1 MILCDTNILIEFYK
15 AKPTVIQTL
24 QRIGSAHIGVNIIEW
39 LRSKATL
46 SSLSLRERAGVR
58 VIECRFTS
66 TWLYIT
72 KAELFY
78 GARDKQEL
86 AKIERHVALCH
97 CYGLNEVVSALFIEL
112 MRRYS
117 LSHKVSIPD
126 MLIAA
131 TAISH
136 DLELYTLNTKDFI
149 FIPELNLYPID

>member
-15 AKPTVIQTL
+15 ANPTVIQTL
-24 QRIGSAHIGVNIIEW
+24 QRMGSANIGV
-39 LRSKATL
+39 S
-46 SSLSLRERAGVR
+46 V
-58 VIECRFTS
+58 
-66 TWLYIT
+66 IT

-97 CYGLNEVVSALFIEL
+97 CYGLNIAISALFIEL
-112 MRRYS
+112 MSRYS

-136 DLELYTLNTKDFI
+136 ELELYTLNTKDFK
-149 FIPELNLYPID
+149 FIPELNLYPIE